1 MAKSRF
7 NHSRSIK
14 NRQPA
19 KMNFIYPGTIIEFTY
34 TAPNV
39 FDKKPLV
46 LVLWNQYSENKIH
59 GINFNYLTNTLIK
72 EIMFALLEKHD
83 LSVLDGEDEYDDT
96 LPYRNLIKDPYTRI
110 MLPTYKHSSGG
121 DKHLSYSEAKTMMER
136 LYNQKLRRFV
146 NKRDIYRTYKTE
158 KMSAPSA
165 ILFDFKNLR

>member
-1 MAKSRF
+1 MAGL
-7 NHSRSIK
+7 K
-14 NRQPA
+14 NNLQL
-19 KMNFIYPGTIIEFTY
+19 KTDLI
-34 TAPNV
+34 
-39 FDKKPLV
+39 
-46 LVLWNQYSENKIH
+46 NKINH
-59 GINFNYLTNTLIK
+59 LTFLNKEQWKYTNFNYLTNTLIK

-110 MLPTYKHSSGG
+110 MLPTYKHSTGA